1 MTSHWQSIRLF
12 LRQDFN
18 QRFADNAIGV
28 AWALILPLAQLALFA
43 LLFIQIFKARVPG
56 LEGVG
61 YLAFL
66 ALGMWPWFAFAEAV
80 ERGSSALVDNAGLLG
95 KVAVP
100 LWHLILARILMA
112 FALHGLGFA
121 LVLTVLWLDG
131 APLAWPWLALSLLAW
146 PPLFL
151 LACALATL
159 FALLRVFVR
168 DLAQITP
175 FLLTAL
181 MFSSPI
187 LYAAEMLPEHVRG
200 WLALNPLAVWI
211 GAIRDPLL
219 WDRGMHN
226 LGVGLLGLA
235 LLSLLALFL
244 YRRLRVHV
252 EDFL

>member
-1 MTSHWQSIRLF
+1 MSAHWRTIRLF

-18 QRFADNAIGV
+18 QRFADNAIGM
-28 AWALILPLAQLALFA
+28 AWALILPLAQLGLFA
-43 LLFIQIFKARVPG
+43 VLFIQIFNARVPG
-56 LEGVG
+56 LEGIG

-80 ERGSSALVDNAGLLG
+80 DRGSGALVDNAGLLG

-100 LWHLILARILMA
+100 LWVLILARVLMA
-112 FALHGLGFA
+112 FALHGIGFI
-121 LVLTVLWLDG
+121 LVLLVLWLDG
-131 APLAWPWLALSLLAW
+131 APLAWSWLGLMLLAW

-151 LACALATL
+151 LACAAATIL
-159 FALLRVFVR
+159 SLLRVFVR

-187 LYAAEMLPEHVRG
+187 LYAAEMMPERVRG

-211 GAIRDPLL
+211 SAIRDPLL
-219 WDRGMHN
+219 WDRGMLN
-226 LGVGLLGLA
+226 LLPGLVGLV
-235 LLSLLALFL
+235 LLMIIAVLM

>member
-1 MTSHWQSIRLF
+1 MNAHWRSIRLF

-43 LLFIQIFKARVPG
+43 VLFIQIFKARVPG

-80 ERGSSALVDNAGLLG
+80 DRGSGALVDNAG
-95 KVAVP
+95 
-100 LWHLILARILMA
+100 LILARILMA
-112 FALHGLGFA
+112 FALHGIGFT
-121 LVLTVLWLDG
+121 LVLLVLWIDG
-131 APLAWPWLALSLLAW
+131 VPLAWHWLLLSLLAW
-146 PPLFL
+146 PPLFV
-151 LACALATL
+151 LACALATIL
-159 FALLRVFVR
+159 ALLRVFVR

-175 FLLTAL
+175 FLLQAL

-187 LYAAEMLPEHVRG
+187 LYAAEMMPERVRE

-211 GAIRDPLL
+211 SAIRDPLL
-219 WDRGMHN
+219 WDRGMQN
-226 LGVGLLGLA
+226 VGIGLIGMLLLAAIA
-235 LLSLLALFL
+235 LLM

-252 EDFL
+252 EDYL

>member
-1 MTSHWQSIRLF
+1 MSAHWRTIRLF

-18 QRFADNAIGV
+18 QRFADNAIGM
-28 AWALILPLAQLALFA
+28 AWALILPLAQLGLFA
-43 LLFIQIFKARVPG
+43 VLFIQIFNAR
-56 LEGVG
+56 
-61 YLAFL
+61 
-66 ALGMWPWFAFAEAV
+66 
-80 ERGSSALVDNAGLLG
+80 VDNAGLLG

-100 LWHLILARILMA
+100 LWVLILARVLMA
-112 FALHGLGFA
+112 FALHGIGFI
-121 LVLTVLWLDG
+121 LVLLVLWLDG
-131 APLAWPWLALSLLAW
+131 APLAWSWLGLMLLAW

-151 LACALATL
+151 LACAAATIL
-159 FALLRVFVR
+159 SLLRVFVR

-187 LYAAEMLPEHVRG
+187 LYAAEMMPERVRG

-211 GAIRDPLL
+211 SAIRDPLL
-219 WDRGMHN
+219 WDRGMLN
-226 LGVGLLGLA
+226 LLPGLVGLV
-235 LLSLLALFL
+235 LLMIIAVLM